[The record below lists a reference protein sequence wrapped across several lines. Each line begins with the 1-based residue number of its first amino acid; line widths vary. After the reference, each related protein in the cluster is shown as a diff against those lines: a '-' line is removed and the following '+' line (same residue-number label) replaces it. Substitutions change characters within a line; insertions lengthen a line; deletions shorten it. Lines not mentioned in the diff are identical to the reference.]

1 MNYFL
6 TIKDSDIFENPSEE
20 PQEYIVRPT
29 SKGIVFDDEGNI
41 ALLSIRD
48 HVGFPG
54 GGVEEGETFEEA
66 FIRECDEE
74 IGCAVDIISTI
85 GKARQYR
92 AKDAKQYEFVYFI
105 AKVVG
110 EIGVPS
116 TSQDDEVGIKV
127 IWLSKEKTG
136 EILERQIKDIPENEY
151 ARQFNFRTHVA
162 AFKKYLELDTKNN

>member
-6 TIKDSDIFENPSEE
+6 TIKDSDIFENPTEE
-20 PQEYIVRPT
+20 PQEYMVRPT
-29 SKGIVFDDEGNI
+29 SKGIVFDNEGNI

-48 HVGFPG
+48 RVGFPG

-74 IGCAVDIISTI
+74 IGCAVGIISTI

-110 EIGVPS
+110 EKGVPS

-136 EILERQIKDIPENEY
+136 EILEIQIKDIPENEY